1 MRGRHSCRLTRWLI
15 ACLVALA
22 CAAPVWAQDSQGGQR
37 LSGLARLVAPVI
49 LHDTG
54 RGAVVELALSQPV
67 PWRVFTL
74 DDPPRLIIDFS
85 EVDFTGLEAAA
96 LAEASDR
103 VASVQAGVWH
113 PGWSRLV
120 LELATPLAVD
130 QAGMV
135 SSGAGATVRLDL
147 STTDTDSFAAGA
159 GAPVNRRFMGEQV
172 AAEVD
177 APKSRQTG
185 DRPLVVVL
193 DPGHGGIDPGAERA
207 GLVEADLVLSFAQAL
222 RDVLLRT
229 GGFEVVLTRDDNRFV
244 PLETRVSIARQ
255 AGADVFLSLHADAL
269 AQGRAT
275 GATVYTLSDEA
286 SDIASQKLA
295 ERHDRVDLLAGV
307 DLSRQ
312 DDAVALVLMD
322 LARRETAPRS
332 ERLAAALVE
341 GIHSATGST
350 HKTPQMQAD
359 FSVLKAPDI
368 PSVLVELGFMSSKV
382 DRDKLAS
389 PEWRRQAAEG
399 IRDALLYWAIEDAAE
414 AVRLR
419 Q

>member
-1 MRGRHSCRLTRWLI
+1 VAQGRLMHWAM
-15 ACLVALA
+15 ACLLVLGGVG
-22 CAAPVWAQDSQGGQR
+22 AAVAQDAQR
-37 LSGLARLVAPVI
+37 LSGLARLSAPM
-49 LHDTG
+49 LLQDTR
-54 RGAVVELALSQPV
+54 RGATVELALSQPV

-74 DDPPRLIIDFS
+74 DAPPRLVVDFS
-85 EVDFTGLEAAA
+85 EVDFAGLAVSE
-96 LAEASDR
+96 LAEGSDR
-103 VASVQAGVWH
+103 VLSVQAGLWH

-120 LELATPLAVD
+120 LELAAPLAVD

-135 SSGAGATVRLDL
+135 SGDAGATVRLEL
-147 STTDTDSFAAGA
+147 STTDAESFAAGA
-159 GAPVNRRFMGEQV
+159 GAPPNLLFMGDQG
-172 AAEVD
+172 AAEV
-177 APKSRQTG
+177 ATAKSRQTG

-295 ERHDRVDLLAGV
+295 ERHDRADLLAGV
-307 DLSRQ
+307 DLTHQ
-312 DDAVALVLMD
+312 DDAVALILMD

-332 ERLAAALVE
+332 DRLAAALVE

-350 HKTPQMQAD
+350 YKTPQMQAD

-368 PSVLVELGFMSSKV
+368 PSVLVELGFLSSEA
-382 DRDKLAS
+382 DRKKLSS
-389 PEWRRQAAEG
+389 PEWRQQAAEG